1 MGTNIFNQP
10 RDLRHSYVKRYNT
23 QLCRITRFGQINIYM
38 AKSDKKLRCAFDPKA
53 WATENKLELVASSL
67 FTTEYE

>member
-1 MGTNIFNQP
+1 MTTSN
-10 RDLRHSYVKRYNT
+10 
-23 QLCRITRFGQINIYM
+23 
-38 AKSDKKLRCAFDPKA
+38 KKLRCAFDPKA